1 MKPKKTILLLDDF
14 ENTLFVTGI
23 TLEQRGFSVIKANTV
38 VEALKHLSTEIP
50 IDLII
55 TDFNMPVMNGLEF
68 VEALKK
74 IPVRSTTPIFI
85 LSTEKREDYKERA
98 RQKGVTAWIPKP
110 FASDKLIELTK
121 RTLGIS

>member
-1 MKPKKTILLLDDF
+1 MKSKKTILLLDDF

-23 TLEQRGFSVIKANTV
+23 TLEQRGFNVIKAGTAA
-38 VEALKHLSTEIP
+38 EALKHLHSETS

-55 TDFNMPVMNGLEF
+55 TDFNMPAMNGLEF
-68 VEALKK
+68 VEELKK
-74 IPVRSTTPIFI
+74 IPTRSAIPIFV

-110 FASDKLIELTK
+110 FASDKLIDLTK